1 MSVKSSGSVFEVL
14 RELASATQPASA
26 AELAARL
33 RLPVTSTIRALATL
47 EAANFARRENGSAR
61 YVIGGA
67 TRLLSHAFM
76 SQFPIRDAA
85 LPYLQRLSAVS
96 GVSCSLFQRLGWCSL
111 RIAFVAGTT
120 SIINMSV
127 LGESSSLT
135 TGAAGIAILSGAKAA
150 FCRQAH
156 AAAPSGSL
164 EDLTARTKLARSTGY
179 ALEQSRFDQGGY
191 DLAVPLR
198 AEDGQ
203 AFAAIVLEGLALS
216 DGLLTRQVPGYLEII
231 SELQL
236 TIDDDPGSF
245 HGHYDHVGP
254 EDIKLWLPPAHHG
267 T

>member
-14 RELASATQPASA
+14 RELAEASQPISA
-26 AELAARL
+26 AELAATL

-47 EAANFARRENGSAR
+47 EAANFAKRENGSAK
-61 YVIGGA
+61 YVMGGA
-67 TRLLSHAFM
+67 ARLLSHAFM

-120 SIINMSV
+120 SIINVSV

-135 TGAAGIAILSGAKAA
+135 TGAAGIAILSGARVA

-156 AAAPSGSL
+156 AAAPSGSW
-164 EDLTARTKLARSTGY
+164 EDLTAKTRLAKSRGF
-179 ALEQSRFDQGGY
+179 ALEQSRFDQGGH

-198 AEDGQ
+198 GDDGQ
-203 AFAAIVLEGLALS
+203 AFAAIVLEGLVLQDGALS
-216 DGLLTRQVPGYLEII
+216 LQVPGYLEII
-231 SELQL
+231 RELQL
-236 TIDDDPGSF
+236 TIDDDPESF

-254 EDIKLWLPPAHHG
+254 EDIKLGLSPAHHG
-267 T
+267 I